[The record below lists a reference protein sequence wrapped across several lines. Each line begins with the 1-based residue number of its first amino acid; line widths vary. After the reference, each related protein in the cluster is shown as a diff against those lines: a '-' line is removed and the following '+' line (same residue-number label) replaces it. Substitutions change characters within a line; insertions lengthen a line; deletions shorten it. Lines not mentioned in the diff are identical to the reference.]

1 MSKDKLNII
10 TENNN
15 YIFVNKPSGMLS
27 ILDRHDTSLPSA
39 IAALR
44 NKYPDVFTVHRI
56 DKDTS
61 GCLVFA
67 KNETAHRH
75 ASIAFETR
83 QVTKKYWGIVHGNPP
98 QQSGTIR
105 DKIMDHPVI
114 KGKMIVNAKEGKEA
128 ITNYKIVEQFFGY
141 SLVEFHILTGRMHQ
155 IRLHCQNLGCP
166 LLCDPIYGKDEQ
178 IFVSKLNKKYAL
190 GKYIETEQPILT
202 RLALH
207 SYSISFLDIEG
218 AEQKAEATLFKDMS
232 ATLQQMRKWLAVKK

>member
-1 MSKDKLNII
+1 MSKDKLSII
-10 TENNN
+10 TESDQ

-27 ILDRHDTSLPSA
+27 ILDRHDTTLPSA
-39 IAALR
+39 IAVLR
-44 NKYPDVFTVHRI
+44 KKYGEVFIVHRI

-67 KNETAHRH
+67 KTESAHRH

-83 QVTKKYWGIVHGNPP
+83 QVTKKYLGIVHGAPP
-98 QQSGTIR
+98 HDSGTIK

-128 ITNYKIVEQFFGY
+128 ITNYKIIERFSGY

-155 IRLHCQNLGCP
+155 IRIHCQNLGCP

-178 IFVSKLNKKYAL
+178 IFVSKLNRKYAL
-190 GKYIETEQPILT
+190 SKYEEVEQPILT

-207 SYSISFLDIEG
+207 SFSISFENEFGVIES
-218 AEQKAEATLFKDMS
+218 AEAPLFKDMS
-232 ATLQQMRKWLAVKK
+232 ATLQQMRKWLVKK

>member
-1 MSKDKLNII
+1 MSKEKLSII
-10 TENNN
+10 HESNN

-27 ILDRHDTSLPSA
+27 ILDRHDPTLPSA
-39 IAALR
+39 IAILR
-44 NKYPDVFTVHRI
+44 KKYGDVFIVHRI

-67 KNETAHRH
+67 KNESAHRH

-83 QVTKKYWGIVHGNPP
+83 QVTKKYLGIVHGAPP
-98 QQSGTIR
+98 QDSGTIK

-128 ITNYKIVEQFFGY
+128 ITNYTVIEKFSGY
-141 SLVEFHILTGRMHQ
+141 ALVEFHILTGRMHQ
-155 IRLHCQNLGCP
+155 IRIHCQNLGCP

-178 IFVSKLNKKYAL
+178 IFVSKFNKKYAL
-190 GKYIETEQPILT
+190 SKYEEEEKPILN

-207 SYSISFLDIEG
+207 SASIAF
-218 AEQKAEATLFKDMS
+218 KNEAGEEECASAPLFKDMS
-232 ATLQQMRKWLAVKK
+232 ATLQQMRKWLKK